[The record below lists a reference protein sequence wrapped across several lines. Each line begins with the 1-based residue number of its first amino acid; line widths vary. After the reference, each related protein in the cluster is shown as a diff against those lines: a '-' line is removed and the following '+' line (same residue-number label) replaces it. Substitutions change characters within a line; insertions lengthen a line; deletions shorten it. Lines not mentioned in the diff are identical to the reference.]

1 MSLLPRTRPKP
12 EAVLDGLTTAV
23 VVLDERLQVVAINT
37 ASEGL
42 LGISRS
48 MVFGKPLCESIPHFA
63 PLKARLADA
72 NDRALGFIERELSL
86 RRAAEPPVTVDCTVT
101 PFNQG
106 RQSSGLLI
114 ELQALDRHLR
124 ISREE
129 WQMAHQEASRELI
142 RGMAHEIKNP
152 LGGIRGAAQ
161 LLEVELPSPEHREY
175 TQVIIREA
183 DRLQN
188 LVNRLLGPNR
198 LPQNSWLNIHEVV
211 EHVRQLVGA
220 ELPTEIELLRDY
232 DPSIPDMYGDREQLI
247 QVLLNIVRN
256 GMQALHAS
264 EHGGVITLRTRTQRQ
279 VTIGAVRHR
288 LVIRIDV
295 EDDGPGVPAE
305 MIDRIFYPMVTS
317 RPEGSGLGLPIAHY
331 LVRRHEGMIECRSQ
345 PGETVFSIYLPL
357 DAQEPVHG

>member
-23 VVLDERLQVVAINT
+23 VVLDERLHVVALNT
-37 ASEGL
+37 ATEGL

-48 MVFGKPLCESIPHFA
+48 MVLGKALCESIPHFV
-63 PLKARLADA
+63 PLKARLTDA
-72 NDRALGFIERELSL
+72 NARALSFIERELSL
-86 RRAAEPPVTVDCTVT
+86 KRGSEPAVTVDCTVT
-101 PFNQG
+101 PFG
-106 RQSSGLLI
+106 LARQAGLLV
-114 ELQALDRHLR
+114 EMQALDRHLR

-129 WQMAHQEASRELI
+129 WQIAHQEASRELV
-142 RGMAHEIKNP
+142 RGLAHEIKNP

-161 LLEVELPSPEHREY
+161 LLEVELPSPDHREY

-188 LVNRLLGPNR
+188 LVNRLLGPNQ

-220 ELPTEIELLRDY
+220 ELPPGIELLRDY
-232 DPSIPDMYGDREQLI
+232 DPSIPDLYGEREQLV

-256 GMQALHAS
+256 GMQALQAADQ
-264 EHGGVITLRTRTQRQ
+264 GGVITLRTRTQRQ
-279 VTIGAVRHR
+279 VTIGATRHR
-288 LVIRIDV
+288 LAIRIDV

-305 MIDRIFYPMVTS
+305 MIDRIFYPMVTT

-345 PGETVFSIYLPL
+345 PGETIFSIYLPL
-357 DAQEPVHG
+357 DTAS

>member
-23 VVLDERLQVVAINT
+23 VVLDERLCVVAINT

-48 MVFGKPLCESIPHFA
+48 MVLGKSLCEGVPHFA
-63 PLKARLADA
+63 PLKARLSDA
-72 NDRALGFIERELSL
+72 NEQALGFIERELSL
-86 RRAAEPPVTVDCTVT
+86 RRSGEPSVTVDCTVT
-101 PFNQG
+101 PFGHG
-106 RQSSGLLI
+106 RQSGLLI

-129 WQMAHQEASRELI
+129 WQLAHQEASRELI
-142 RGMAHEIKNP
+142 RGLAHEIKNP

-161 LLEVELPSPEHREY
+161 LLEVELLEPEHREY

-220 ELPTEIELLRDY
+220 ELPPDIELLRDY
-232 DPSIPDMYGDREQLI
+232 DPSIPDLYGDREQLI

-256 GMQALHAS
+256 GMQALQSA

-279 VTIGAVRHR
+279 VTIGANRHR
-288 LVIRIDV
+288 LVVRIDV
-295 EDDGPGVPAE
+295 EDDGPGVPTE

-331 LVRRHEGMIECRSQ
+331 LVRRHDGMIECRSQ

-357 DAQEPVHG
+357 DAAS

>member
-23 VVLDERLQVVAINT
+23 VVLDERLNVVAINT

-48 MVFGKPLCESIPHFA
+48 MVLGKSLCESIPHFV
-63 PLKARLADA
+63 PLKARLLAA
-72 NDRALGFIERELSL
+72 NERALGFIERELSL
-86 RRAAEPPVTVDCTVT
+86 RRGSEPAVTVDCTVT
-101 PFNQG
+101 PFGQA
-106 RQSSGLLI
+106 RQAGLLV
-114 ELQALDRHLR
+114 EMQALDRHLR

-129 WQMAHQEASRELI
+129 WQIAHQEASRELV

-161 LLEVELPSPEHREY
+161 LLEVELSSPDLREY

-188 LVNRLLGPNR
+188 LVNRLLGPNQ

-220 ELPTEIELLRDY
+220 ELPPGIELLRDY
-232 DPSIPDMYGDREQLI
+232 DPSIPDLYGEREQLI

-256 GMQALHAS
+256 GMQALQANDQ
-264 EHGGVITLRTRTQRQ
+264 GGVITLRTRTQRQ
-279 VTIGAVRHR
+279 VTIGATRHR
-288 LVIRIDV
+288 LAIRIDV
-295 EDDGPGVPAE
+295 EDDGPGIPAE
-305 MIDRIFYPMVTS
+305 MIDRIFYPMVTT

-357 DAQEPVHG
+357 DAAS